1 MMAVI
6 TGLAHGGCLVSG
18 MRPSLTVLCPILGPV
33 NYPLPIIRLRVIVI
47 TDERHLVPTLYLL
60 KGQVGPSYFRYRVKT
75 CSYVHYKAQDS
86 CHSRLKAH
94 GGPSYT

>member
-1 MMAVI
+1 MESR
-6 TGLAHGGCLVSG
+6 LAKAHANCIVSG
-18 MRPSLTVLCPILGPV
+18 IRPSLTVLCPILGPV
-33 NYPLPIIRLRVIVI
+33 NFPLPVIRLRVIGI